1 MDDFKRVSVVD
12 DVAVQAYITLRSAI
26 SEMREM
32 YQKKAVET
40 RARIAIG
47 DGETLDAYRAGI
59 VHAYEQVASDIWKL
73 LNTKGGK
80 EDDKV

>member
-12 DVAVQAYITLRSAI
+12 DMAVQAYITLRNAMSA
-26 SEMREM
+26 MQGM

-40 RARIAIG
+40 RALIAVG
-47 DGETLDAYRAGI
+47 ADETQDAYHAG
-59 VHAYEQVASDIWKL
+59 VVYAYEQVASDIGQL

-80 EDDKV
+80 